1 MPTFADA
8 RALAELV
15 LADHDPARWRRAQDR
30 AREALR
36 AAERPDVERGP
47 LVQAAV
53 LLEIGHSPVVART
66 GAPATDAARFLDV
79 RGYDGRVV
87 DLVAHPD
94 LDDADA
100 TRRALRCSDA
110 AVRP

>member
-30 AREALR
+30 ARAVQR
-36 AAERPDVERGP
+36 AAERPEVERGP
-47 LVQAAV
+47 LLQAAV

-66 GAPATDAARFLDV
+66 GAPGPDAARFLRS
-79 RGYDGRVV
+79 RGYDRRVV

-94 LDDADA
+94 RDDADA
-100 TRRALRCSDA
+100 TRSALRDGDA
-110 AVRP
+110 AVGP